1 MIFTPRSP
9 RFEECKYPTSSP
21 HITYRVKVCLFLKLL
36 ENQIVKTLFQGFDL
50 REVGMDNL
58 VKLLKDRV
66 EVLARYFQ

>member
-1 MIFTPRSP
+1 MQVSHLL
-9 RFEECKYPTSSP
+9 PTYHLQSEG
-21 HITYRVKVCLFLKLL
+21 LFLEIL